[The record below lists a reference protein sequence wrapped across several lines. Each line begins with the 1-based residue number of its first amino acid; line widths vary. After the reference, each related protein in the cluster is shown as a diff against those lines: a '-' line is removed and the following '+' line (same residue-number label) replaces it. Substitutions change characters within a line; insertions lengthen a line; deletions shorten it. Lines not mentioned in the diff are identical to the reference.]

1 MKPIHAALVAAFLFS
16 STAQAENV
24 YKEMSLKTEVGE
36 IVLTIEPCPIKPH
49 FGYEYK
55 AYATEKG
62 GADHPGCWKDE
73 GGAIGIWFPEIK
85 SVATYNKKLFE
96 PRYGI

>member
-1 MKPIHAALVAAFLFS
+1 MKPIHAALVAAFFMPV
-16 STAQAENV
+16 AYAENI
-24 YKEMSLKTEVGE
+24 YKEMALKTDVGE
-36 IVLTIEPCPIKPH
+36 VVLTVEPCQFKPH

-62 GADHPGCWKDE
+62 AESHPGCWKDE
-73 GGAIGIWFPEIK
+73 GGAIAVWFPEIK